1 MPKIPTEQVRQA
13 ASEYTQPDGERIQ
26 VLEVAAVARLAEKLQ
41 VSRRSVEITALE
53 MGILPLRYARN
64 FKAYGHKDQIALLKA
79 QVVVFGLGGLGG
91 AVCETLARVGVG
103 RLTLVDGDR
112 FSDHNLN
119 RQALCTEAALGEAK
133 AEAAA
138 HRIESI
144 NRMTETAVYADF
156 MTAAN
161 VDATIQGAQV
171 IVDCLDN
178 ISGRFI
184 LEAAAR
190 KAGLPLVSAAVG
202 GEAGHLMVIYPGDR
216 GLEQIYGPP
225 DVQHSEKGAEAT
237 LGCLPHMVT
246 LMANLE
252 VNETLN
258 ILLGRGSRLRG
269 RMLLVDLASGLFET
283 VDLQP

>member
-1 MPKIPTEQVRQA
+1 MRKDQTEQIRQA

-26 VLEVAAVARLAEKLQ
+26 VLDVATVAGLAEKLQ
-41 VSRRSVEITALE
+41 ITRKSVEITALE
-53 MGILPLRYARN
+53 IGVVPLRYARN
-64 FKAYGHKDQIALLKA
+64 FKAYGSKDQIALLRA
-79 QVVVFGLGGLGG
+79 HVAVFGLGGLGG

-112 FSDHNLN
+112 FEGHNLN
-119 RQALCTEAALGEAK
+119 RQAFCTETKLGASK
-133 AEAAA
+133 AETAA
-138 HRIESI
+138 HRVAAI
-144 NRMTETAVYADF
+144 NGMTETVIHPDF

-161 VDATIQGAQV
+161 VAPIIRGAQV

-178 ISGRFI
+178 ISDRFT
-184 LEAAAR
+184 LEAAA
-190 KAGLPLVSAAVG
+190 KAAGVPLVSAAVG
-202 GEAGHLMVIYPGDR
+202 GEAGHLMVIHPDDR
-216 GLEQIYGPP
+216 GLDQIYGPP
-225 DVQHSEKGAEAT
+225 DARQSEKGAEAA

-252 VNETLN
+252 VNEALN
-258 ILLGRGSRLRG
+258 ILLGRKSRLGG

>member
-1 MPKIPTEQVRQA
+1 MSKIPAEQIRAA
-13 ASEYTQPDGERIQ
+13 ASVYTQPDGERIQ
-26 VLEVAAVARLAEKLQ
+26 ILEVATVAHLSEKLQ
-41 VSRRSVEITALE
+41 VSRRSIEIAALE

-79 QVVVFGLGGLGG
+79 HVAVFGLGGLGG
-91 AVCETLARVGVG
+91 AVCEALARVGIG

-119 RQALCTEAALGEAK
+119 RQALCLEDTLGGTK

-138 HRIESI
+138 LRIEAI
-144 NRMTETAVYADF
+144 NRMTETAVFSDF
-156 MTAAN
+156 MTEAN

-171 IVDCLDN
+171 LVDCLDN
-178 ISGRFI
+178 ISGRFT
-184 LEAAAR
+184 LEAAAK
-190 KAGLPLVSAAVG
+190 KAGVPLVSAAVG
-202 GEAGHLMVIYPGDR
+202 GESGHLTVIHPGDR
-216 GLEQIYGPP
+216 GLEQIYGPSQARQS
-225 DVQHSEKGAEAT
+225 DKGAEAA

-258 ILLGRGSRLRG
+258 ILLGRESRLRG
-269 RMLLVDLASGLFET
+269 RMLLVDLAGGLFET

>member
-1 MPKIPTEQVRQA
+1 MLKISADQIRQA
-13 ASEYTQPDGERIQ
+13 AGAYTQPDGEQIQ
-26 VLEVAAVARLAEKLQ
+26 VLEAAAVARLAEKLKI
-41 VSRRSVEITALE
+41 SRRSIEIAALE

-64 FKAYGHKDQIALLKA
+64 FKAYGHKDQIALIKA
-79 QVVVFGLGGLGG
+79 HVAVFGLGGLGG

-112 FSDHNLN
+112 FADHNLN
-119 RQALCTEAALGEAK
+119 RQALCTEDAIGASK
-133 AEAAA
+133 AEAAV
-138 HRIESI
+138 HRIEAI
-144 NRMTETAVYADF
+144 NRMTETTVYADF
-156 MTAAN
+156 MTATN
-161 VDATIQGAQV
+161 VDTIIQGAQV

-178 ISGRFI
+178 ISGRFT
-184 LEAAAR
+184 LETAAQA
-190 KAGLPLVSAAVG
+190 AGVPLVSAAVG
-202 GEAGHLMVIYPGDR
+202 GEAGHLMVIHPGDR

-225 DVQHSEKGAEAT
+225 EARQGEKGAEAA
-237 LGCLPHMVT
+237 LGCLPHTVT

-258 ILLGRGSRLRG
+258 ILLGRESRLRG